1 MEKHTTYFYR
11 PVNNLFLW
19 GLQIYD
25 IENKYF
31 NILYKCYSF
40 AMLGVLGFGYLATE
54 ITYSLDHVY
63 DLRQFTFSLGYV
75 MAHTISVIK
84 LILFVFKRKAIGRFV
99 SSLEQGEFL
108 PSFERGG
115 NAEKKLIDD
124 AIWRTKMQ
132 GRAFIS
138 TVGLL
143 VGSNFVQVVI
153 YTKQM
158 IAEQRANVTISQP
171 PYPYP
176 SKLPF
181 RLSSNPAASYF
192 LESFYQS
199 ACVWI
204 FGLYLG
210 YSDMIIGGLMM
221 HVTAQFRI
229 VTNALLTV
237 MDKAERKTNIQLAN
251 IWEDNSVMEV
261 YGERYIDPI
270 INQKLNDNLLICVN
284 DCVKHHNDILDLL
297 ENMEN
302 TFNDLVLIQI
312 LGYLI
317 AICVA
322 LYQMSLT
329 KIPSASFMSTLS
341 FTMAMTFQCLIYCWN
356 GNEVSLYSV
365 KVADAAFDCRW
376 ITSSTAVKLS
386 LVMIIQRA
394 QRLSYLTAGKFVRLT
409 LETFMSICRGAMSFS
424 LVLRTV
430 NEDEIA

>member
-1 MEKHTTYFYR
+1 
-11 PVNNLFLW
+11 
-19 GLQIYD
+19 
-25 IENKYF
+25 
-31 NILYKCYSF
+31 
-40 AMLGVLGFGYLATE
+40 
-54 ITYSLDHVY
+54 
-63 DLRQFTFSLGYV
+63 
-75 MAHTISVIK
+75 
-84 LILFVFKRKAIGRFV
+84 
-99 SSLEQGEFL
+99 
-108 PSFERGG
+108 
-115 NAEKKLIDD
+115 
-124 AIWRTKMQ
+124 
-132 GRAFIS
+132 
-138 TVGLL
+138 
-143 VGSNFVQVVI
+143 
-153 YTKQM
+153 
-158 IAEQRANVTISQP
+158 
-171 PYPYP
+171 
-176 SKLPF
+176 
-181 RLSSNPAASYF
+181 
-192 LESFYQS
+192 
-199 ACVWI
+199 
-204 FGLYLG
+204 
-210 YSDMIIGGLMM
+210 MIIGGLMM

-270 INQKLNDNLLICVN
+270 INQKLND
-284 DCVKHHNDILDLL
+284 LDLL

-409 LETFMSICRGAMSFS
+409 L
-424 LVLRTV
+424 
-430 NEDEIA
+430 